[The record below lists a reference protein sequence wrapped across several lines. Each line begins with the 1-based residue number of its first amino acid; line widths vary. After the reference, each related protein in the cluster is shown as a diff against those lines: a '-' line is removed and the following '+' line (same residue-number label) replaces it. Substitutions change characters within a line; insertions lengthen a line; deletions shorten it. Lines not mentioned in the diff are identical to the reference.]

1 MKTRISKAV
10 LGISPS
16 ATEATSFLANK
27 LKREGVDVI
36 SFAQG
41 EPDFCT
47 PGNISR
53 EAVNAVNQG
62 YTRYTDVP
70 GIPEVRQAVADKFRR
85 ENGIDYKPSEVM
97 VSNGGKQALY
107 LLFQT
112 ICESGDEVLIP
123 TPCYVSYEEQVKL
136 AGATPVFSPTSED
149 NNFRLTVQ
157 DLHPFITPGTK
168 AIIINTPNN
177 PSGAICSEDDLKAI
191 ADLAVSK
198 GIYVITD
205 EVYEHLVYDG
215 KKHISMASFNNRI
228 KELSITVNSASKSY
242 AMTGWRIGYAGG
254 PEEVISGMSKLQGH
268 VSGNV
273 NSITQK
279 ALVEALNGSQDE
291 VGEMCKAYTSRR
303 KLMVEKINQIPG
315 LTCQDPDGA
324 FYVFTNVKQLL
335 GRKWDEGVLES
346 DLDVAT
352 FFLQAAHVAV
362 VPGSAFRY
370 PGYVRL
376 VFAKSEEEISEG
388 LQRIEKAI
396 LTCLK

>member
-1 MKTRISKAV
+1 MRTRISKAV

-27 LKREGVDVI
+27 LKRKGIDVI

-47 PGNISR
+47 PDNISL
-53 EAVNAVNQG
+53 EAVSAVNQG

-85 ENGIDYKPSEVM
+85 ENGIEYKPSEVM

-136 AGATPVFSPTSED
+136 AGATAVFSPTSEG
-149 NNFRLTVQ
+149 NNFRLTVG
-157 DLHPFITPGTK
+157 DLGPFITSRTK

-177 PSGAICSEDDLKAI
+177 PSGAICSGQDLKAI

-215 KKHISMASFNNRI
+215 KKHTSMASFNNEI

-254 PEEVISGMSKLQGH
+254 PEDVISGMSKLQGH

-279 ALVEALNGSQDE
+279 ALIEALNGSQDA

-315 LTCQDPDGA
+315 LSSQDPDGA
-324 FYVFTNVKQLL
+324 FYVFTNIKQLL
-335 GRKWDEGVLES
+335 GRNWNEGVLES

-352 FFLQAAHVAV
+352 FFLKAAHVAV

>member
-27 LKREGVDVI
+27 LKREGIDVI

-47 PGNISR
+47 PDNISL

-136 AGATPVFSPTSED
+136 AGATAVFSPTSES
-149 NNFRLTVQ
+149 NNFRLTVG
-157 DLHPFITPGTK
+157 DLIPFITPRTK

-177 PSGAICSEDDLKAI
+177 PSGAVCSGQDLKAI

-215 KKHISMASFNNRI
+215 KKHISMASFNKDI
-228 KELSITVNSASKSY
+228 KELSITINSASKSY

-254 PEEVISGMSKLQGH
+254 PEDVIAGMSKLQGH

-279 ALVEALNGSQDE
+279 ALIEALNGSQNA

-303 KLMVEKINQIPG
+303 RLMVEKINQISG
-315 LTCQDPDGA
+315 LSCQDPDGA
-324 FYVFTNVKQLL
+324 FYVFTNIKQLL
-335 GRKWDEGVLES
+335 GRNWDEGVLES

-352 FFLQAAHVAV
+352 FFLKVAHVAV

-396 LTCLK
+396 ITCLK